1 MTGNEQKMRDALRAE
16 VSTVL
21 PSADAWMRIQ
31 SGVVRQRRRRHVMQY
46 GGLAAA
52 ASAAAVVTVL
62 AMGGDGTPGPKITN
76 PPATQPSVTLSS
88 APKPSPKATP
98 KTSPT
103 QAASPAPPP
112 VAAMPD
118 TFVAAVQRGDVTQ
131 LAVLD
136 SSTGKVVRELDWD
149 PGEFGINEIDVS
161 PDRKWVYTVKSLG
174 DACQATIVR
183 IPLSG
188 GRAED
193 VIDETGPDGAEVFSM
208 ALSGDGK
215 QVAYLRNP
223 QCDGGGPNRTELVV
237 RDVESARETER
248 LKFTEPAPHG
258 FPRAVA
264 WQPGADR
271 LAIVFAAGD
280 PDNVGLLELGKAT
293 DLNDVVLASGHN
305 RNCHLGD
312 VTFAGDQLFASENC
326 EPAGKPW
333 TSTVVQFDPSTGKLA
348 DRGPSYQDR
357 YVVAMDADPNGQ
369 ALIYA
374 VAEGKDGTTEER
386 WVYSF
391 VQSGKPVEVL
401 HSATRVDYLSW

>member
-1 MTGNEQKMRDALRAE
+1 MTGNEQKMRDILHAE
-16 VSTVL
+16 ASAVL
-21 PSADAWMRIQ
+21 PSVDAWTKIQ
-31 SGVVRQRRRRHVMQY
+31 DGIARQRRLHRWMQY

-52 ASAAAVVTVL
+52 ASAAAVVTVV
-62 AMGGDGTPGPKITN
+62 AMGGNGTPEPRLTDVPATK
-76 PPATQPSVTLSS
+76 PPATRSTAPKKSVT
-88 APKPSPKATP
+88 PKASVAP
-98 KTSPT
+98 LPEPTSPPI
-103 QAASPAPPP
+103 AAA
-112 VAAMPD
+112 PD
-118 TFVAAVQRGDVTQ
+118 TFVAVVQVKDAMRLG
-131 LAVLD
+131 VLD
-136 SSTGKVVRELDWD
+136 SSSGKMIRQLDWD

-183 IPLSG
+183 IPLAG

-193 VIDETGPDGAEVFSM
+193 VIDETGPDGAEVFSL

-223 QCDGGGPNRTELVV
+223 QCDGDSVYTTELVV
-237 RDVESARETER
+237 RDIASGRAVKR
-248 LKFTEPAPHG
+248 LKFSEPAPHG

-264 WQPGADR
+264 WQPGTDR
-271 LAIVFAAGD
+271 LAIVFAAGN
-280 PDNVGLLELGKAT
+280 PDNVGLLELGKAK

-305 RNCHLGD
+305 PNCHVGD
-312 VTFAGDQLFASENC
+312 VTFAGDRLFASENC

-333 TSTVVQFDPSTGKLA
+333 TSTIVRFDPSSGKLA
-348 DRGPSYQDR
+348 DRGQSYKDR

-386 WVYSF
+386 WVYRF
-391 VQSGKPVEVL
+391 DPSGRPVEVL
-401 HSATRVDYLSW
+401 HSDTRVEHLTW